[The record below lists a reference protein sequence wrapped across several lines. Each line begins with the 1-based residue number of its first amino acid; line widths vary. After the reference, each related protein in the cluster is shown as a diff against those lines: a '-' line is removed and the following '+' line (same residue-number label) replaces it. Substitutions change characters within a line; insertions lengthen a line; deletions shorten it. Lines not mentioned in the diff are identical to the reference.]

1 MKGKILDFRCPV
13 DNTMFTKEYVQSISE
28 SKCRKCKNFVY
39 FIQGTTLIEDN
50 NNYFKGED

>member
-1 MKGKILDFRCPV
+1 MKGKILDFRCPI